1 MERNA
6 ENYYVYTH
14 TSPSQKVYVGITK
27 NIKQRW
33 GFNGEHY
40 TWKQKNG
47 EYMHKPFAL
56 AILKYGWE
64 NFQHTIILENIP
76 KSEAI
81 YAEKY
86 LIRWYKLHNLS
97 YNITDGGEGVLG
109 HSHPISAERREAVS
123 IFMRTNHPMKGK
135 KHSEES
141 RNKIS
146 QALKGRKLSAEQTA
160 HISESLKGRKFTDE
174 HKAKMRDHMKK
185 HPERWAKGKERK
197 EVHQY
202 DLQGNYIQSFSSAL
216 EAALTLSGKNN
227 AGCIRSC
234 IYGEVNSALGYFWS
248 YDKVEHIEIPTYT
261 SRRTNTSK
269 KVNQYSLEGIYLN
282 TYNSIAEA
290 ARLTGIVDRS
300 IGKCCSPDY
309 KLKTAGG
316 FKWEFDNE
324 SNRINLKNKEE

>member
-1 MERNA
+1 MGSCR
-6 ENYYVYTH
+6 YFVYMH
-14 TSPSQKVYVGITK
+14 ISPSQKVYVGITK
-27 NIKQRW
+27 DIKKRW
-33 GFNGEHY
+33 GYKGEHY

-64 NFQHTIILENIP
+64 NFQHTVVLENVS

-86 LIRWYKLHNLS
+86 LIRWYKIHNLS
-97 YNITDGGEGVLG
+97 YNITDGGDGVLG

-146 QALKGRKLSAEQTA
+146 QALKGRKLSAEQVA

-174 HKAKMRDHMKK
+174 HKAKISENMRK
-185 HPERWAKGKERK
+185 HPERWAKGNKKK

-202 DLQGNYIQSFSSAL
+202 DLQGNYIQSFPSAY
-216 EAALTLSGKNN
+216 EAAIAISGKNN

-234 IYGEVNSALGYFWS
+234 IYGECISALGYMWS
-248 YDKVEHIEIPTYT
+248 YKKANNIDISPKPKKK
-261 SRRTNTSK
+261 RTNYK
-269 KVNQYSLEGIYLN
+269 KGVNQYSKEGDYLN
-282 TYNSIAEA
+282 TFCSIAEA
-290 ARLTGIVDRS
+290 SRKTGIPAMNISR
-300 IGKCCSPDY
+300 CCDPDTR
-309 KLKTAGG
+309 LFMAGG
-316 FKWEFDNE
+316 YLWEYDTID
-324 SNRINLKNKEE
+324 NRINKGVA